1 MDYLS
6 GASPLNMTMKLGE
19 YVMLVQL
26 RLDQVDPPPSEK
38 ISSNNSDQSVCDQTT
53 SGHEP
58 HQSSRSE
65 QSVLSQQGEV
75 GGCDPR
81 PHTVEEEKR
90 PLPKRQKLDPKA
102 LTAASRDLIQ
112 TLQRIISQVR
122 DLPPSSLAR
131 KDEESQ
137 LRKDERVGPRP
148 SEEVQ
153 QPMLGPLK
161 NHGSGIYGGTFEGPL
176 GSAVLDQ
183 GGLPVNNTGT
193 IVHILRD
200 LLTCAF
206 KSFGEGRD
214 GGADKPKTTAMEPG
228 AQLVDK
234 VAIKLFEEEKE
245 ATRDKVENLRRQIA
259 EKRARRK
266 ERKVKS
272 L

>member
-1 MDYLS
+1 MS

-53 SGHEP
+53 SGHEA
-58 HQSSRSE
+58 HQLSRSE

-75 GGCDPR
+75 GGSQ
-81 PHTVEEEKR
+81 TVEEEKC

-112 TLQRIISQVR
+112 TLQRIISQVK
-122 DLPPSSLAR
+122 DLPPASLAGEGE
-131 KDEESQ
+131 KESQ
-137 LRKDERVGPRP
+137 RRSKDERVGP

-206 KSFGEGRD
+206 KSYGKGRD
-214 GGADKPKTTAMEPG
+214 AGAEKPQELQKMTALEPG
-228 AQLVDK
+228 PQLVDK
-234 VAIKLFEEEKE
+234 VASKLFEEEKE

>member
-1 MDYLS
+1 MMDYLS

-26 RLDQVDPPPSEK
+26 RLDQVDPHPSGK
-38 ISSNNSDQSVCDQTT
+38 MPSNHPDQSACDQTT
-53 SGHEP
+53 SGHEA
-58 HQSSRSE
+58 HQSSRNE
-65 QSVLSQQGEV
+65 QKVLSQKVEV
-75 GGCDPR
+75 GGFDPR
-81 PHTVEEEKR
+81 PHTMEEEKR
-90 PLPKRQKLDPKA
+90 PLPKRPKLDPKA

-112 TLQRIISQVR
+112 TLQRIISQVK
-122 DLPPSSLAR
+122 DLPPASLAGEGE
-131 KDEESQ
+131 KESQ
-137 LRKDERVGPRP
+137 RRSKEERA
-148 SEEVQ
+148 EEVQ

-161 NHGSGIYGGTFEGPL
+161 NHGSGIYGGTFAGPL

-214 GGADKPKTTAMEPG
+214 VGADKPKTTTMEPG
-228 AQLVDK
+228 TQPVDR
-234 VAIKLFEEEKE
+234 VAFNLSEEEKE

>member
-1 MDYLS
+1 
-6 GASPLNMTMKLGE
+6 MTMKLGE

-53 SGHEP
+53 SEHEP

-112 TLQRIISQVR
+112 TLQRIISQVK
-122 DLPPSSLAR
+122 DLPPASLAGEGE
-131 KDEESQ
+131 KESQ
-137 LRKDERVGPRP
+137 RRSKDERVGP

-183 GGLPVNNTGT
+183 GGLPVQNTGT
-193 IVHILRD
+193 IVHMLRD

-206 KSFGEGRD
+206 KSYGKGRD
-214 GGADKPKTTAMEPG
+214 AGAEKPQEMQKTAALEPG
-228 AQLVDK
+228 PQLMDR
-234 VAIKLFEEEKE
+234 VAFKLFEEEKE